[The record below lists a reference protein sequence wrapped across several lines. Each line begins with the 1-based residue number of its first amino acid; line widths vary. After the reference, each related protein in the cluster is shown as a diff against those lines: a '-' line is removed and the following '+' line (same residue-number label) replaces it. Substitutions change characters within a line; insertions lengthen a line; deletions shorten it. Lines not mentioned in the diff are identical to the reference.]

1 MPTRAPASGQ
11 RWSTTSTAGVWR
23 TPWAT
28 APFDY
33 GKHKGSIK
41 TALFQNGTTWLW
53 EQTSLSALASRAAA
67 GKGGYWYDAG
77 ANQLYVSAVGSPSS
91 GANNPDRYS
100 IDVIMRATFYFMGTN
115 GVAAVEVR
123 GFDVRHSAN
132 GISLAKGVDHS
143 VIADNVVTGN
153 LMMGIQTSGAQTSA
167 GPNSAYGNIVARNR
181 GSYNTFQMI
190 KVDEGSRS
198 STYCDNVAWKNGM
211 QGIKVSGPPSGS
223 SYKGSTGAIT
233 VCRNTLYGHTF
244 NPTGTAYNNAPGLLI
259 TNGANTVTAD
269 SNRIYGNSV
278 GIHISQESSGRA
290 AMNGIALKRNQIYD
304 NIRFGINFYDGAYGT
319 SSGAGTMR
327 SDYDVLWGNGIGIQ
341 VSRASSNKTI
351 AHATIHHN
359 DADGIRVGEA
369 GQTGSKAT
377 VSTSLITSNG
387 GWGLWLVTGSRT
399 TLSYSGFSGNKL
411 GSIKGSPT
419 KTAVNTKSAGYIS
432 TSTSSSSYLKIATTS
447 YQYTAGPS
455 RTPVGAR
462 Y

>member
-1 MPTRAPASGQ
+1 
-11 RWSTTSTAGVWR
+11 
-23 TPWAT
+23 
-28 APFDY
+28 
-33 GKHKGSIK
+33 
-41 TALFQNGTTWLW
+41 
-53 EQTSLSALASRAAA
+53 
-67 GKGGYWYDAG
+67 
-77 ANQLYVSAVGSPSS
+77 
-91 GANNPDRYS
+91 
-100 IDVIMRATFYFMGTN
+100 
-115 GVAAVEVR
+115 
-123 GFDVRHSAN
+123 
-132 GISLAKGVDHS
+132 
-143 VIADNVVTGN
+143 
-153 LMMGIQTSGAQTSA
+153 
-167 GPNSAYGNIVARNR
+167 
-181 GSYNTFQMI
+181 
-190 KVDEGSRS
+190 
-198 STYCDNVAWKNGM
+198 
-211 QGIKVSGPPSGS
+211 
-223 SYKGSTGAIT
+223 
-233 VCRNTLYGHTF
+233 
-244 NPTGTAYNNAPGLLI
+244 
-259 TNGANTVTAD
+259 
-269 SNRIYGNSV
+269 
-278 GIHISQESSGRA
+278 
-290 AMNGIALKRNQIYD
+290 MNGIALKRNQIYD